1 MTYIPDNYSEC
12 SNRLPCGVCR
22 LTNQICPINTT
33 IIKPMWTC
41 NTGTDT
47 GFQKDNE
54 EKV

>member
-1 MTYIPDNYSEC
+1 MNYVPDNYSEC

-22 LTNQICPINTT
+22 LTNQMCPINAT

-41 NTGTDT
+41 SMSIDMGV
-47 GFQKDNE
+47 QKDNE